1 MQNYVVN
8 LEKDEKTLEEK
19 IKRQSVELERAE
31 KRLKSLTNVRP
42 AFMDEYERLEQEL
55 EKLYTKYVEKM
66 RNVDYLEHQLDLYNQ
81 TEEEKLAESQK
92 ALKRMQQKMKDE
104 EMRIL
109 RGEEEVSFITVTHTL
124 WYNRLMKIC
133 LKSKF

>member
-92 ALKRMQQKMKDE
+92 
-104 EMRIL
+104 
-109 RGEEEVSFITVTHTL
+109 GEEEVSFITITYTL
-124 WYNRLMKIC
+124 
-133 LKSKF
+133 